1 MGNFAAGK
9 IYKSLAAGDPSFQ
22 GHVWKSAE
30 SAGST
35 LDCSAAENLLLGLW
49 DPPDSAA
56 MRSGLCLLVPQLPP
70 PFLARGSCPQ
80 TPRVPARVHPPK
92 AGRPL
97 RAEQWLPQRSAPDP
111 EELDSWGG
119 VGRSATP
126 CTPQALGA
134 RKANPAAGPAEPPWE
149 QETERRRAGQSR
161 DCKGAVTVLTVRRL
175 RLVAPFGL
183 PKVWPT
189 PWLPQPDRA
198 QMWGTHERSEQ
209 DPMEIVLPSLQVRGS
224 KSFGFH

>member
-1 MGNFAAGK
+1 MGNFAACK
-9 IYKSLAAGDPSFQ
+9 IYKSLAAGDPSFR

-56 MRSGLCLLVPQLPP
+56 MRSGLYLLVPQLPP

-119 VGRSATP
+119 VGRSAIP

-134 RKANPAAGPAEPPWE
+134 RKANPTAGPAEPPWE
-149 QETERRRAGQSR
+149 QETERRACGTI
-161 DCKGAVTVLTVRRL
+161 KG
-175 RLVAPFGL
+175 
-183 PKVWPT
+183 
-189 PWLPQPDRA
+189 
-198 QMWGTHERSEQ
+198 
-209 DPMEIVLPSLQVRGS
+209 LQRGS
-224 KSFGFH
+224 DSPYGAKASACRSLWASQGLAHTLASPTRQG